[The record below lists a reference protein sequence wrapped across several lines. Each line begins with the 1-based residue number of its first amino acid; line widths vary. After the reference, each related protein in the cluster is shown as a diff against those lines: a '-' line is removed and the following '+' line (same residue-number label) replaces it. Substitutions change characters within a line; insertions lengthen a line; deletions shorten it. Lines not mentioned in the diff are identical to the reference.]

1 MDFKTIKK
9 LIRMVEESSINE
21 IEVTEGDLSIRV
33 RQGTTQ
39 QETIHIDTSS
49 QPVTPS
55 QPQNNEKPTQVFGHT
70 VKSPMVGTVYLAPEP
85 GAKTFVKVG
94 QSVKVGDTLC
104 LIEAMKMFNKIKSDA
119 NGRVTRVLIDDAQA
133 AEFNQPLFEIEE

>member
-1 MDFKTIKK
+1 MDFKSIKK
-9 LIRMVEESSINE
+9 LIKMVEESSINE

-33 RQGTTQ
+33 RQGTAQ
-39 QETIHIDTSS
+39 QETIQIDTSS
-49 QPVTPS
+49 QPIVTS
-55 QPQNNEKPTQVFGHT
+55 QPENNEKPAQILGHT

-119 NGRVTRVLIDDAQA
+119 NGRVTRILINDAQA